1 MFMYNYMLTPE
12 MPIPN
17 SIVYPHFYTP
27 TTFFKNFSDFV
38 YNGIPQ
44 IIFIFI
50 NKDTA
55 AFMCKF
61 DSGDQKVKF
70 LIYLIFES

>member
-12 MPIPN
+12 MPIPDSWN
-17 SIVYPHFYTP
+17 ECSHFYTP
-27 TTFFKNFSDFV
+27 STFIKKFSDFE
-38 YNGIPQ
+38 YNGIPR

-55 AFMCKF
+55 AFMYRF
-61 DSGDQKVKF
+61 DSGDQRLSF
-70 LIYLIFES
+70 